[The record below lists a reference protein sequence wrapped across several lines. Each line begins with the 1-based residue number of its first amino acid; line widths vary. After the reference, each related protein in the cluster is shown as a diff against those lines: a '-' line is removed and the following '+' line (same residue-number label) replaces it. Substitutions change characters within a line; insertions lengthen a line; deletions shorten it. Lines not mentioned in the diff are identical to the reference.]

1 MTDKPRLR
9 ELIAL
14 GRVEAQGD
22 DLTRGLVE
30 SLREDRTQMAEEVSS
45 LHGEVSELRGELI
58 DAYRGNRRRRRYLMG
73 QAAAAIILVSG
84 LALVVLWYGGSWPL
98 SVFQR
103 GAEPAVHADGG
114 MVVHTGPGFS
124 FSPATI
130 TMTGPTELLTA
141 VVAEFGVGPSSIV
154 TTGGH
159 RVSITYVDGPYTRI
173 SDEEQSVQA
182 TAIARHVWRLAERP
196 PGTET
201 ISVRIERP
209 MQVLGDYARAN
220 EYFFYPEQLKGPE

>member
-58 DAYRGNRRRRRYLMG
+58 DAYRGKSRRRRYFLG
-73 QAAAAIILVSG
+73 QAAAATILIGG
-84 LALVVLWYGGSWPL
+84 LALVVLWYRGTWPL
-98 SVFQR
+98 RLFQP
-103 GAEPAVHADGG
+103 GAEPAAHADGG
-114 MVVHTGPGFS
+114 WMVQPGPGFS
-124 FSPATI
+124 FSPTTI
-130 TMTGPTELLTA
+130 AMTGPTELLTA
-141 VVAEFGVGPSSIV
+141 VVAKFGVGPSSIV

-159 RVSITYVDGPYTRI
+159 RVSLTYVDGPYTRM
-173 SDEEQSVQA
+173 SDEEQSAQA
-182 TAIARHVWRLAERP
+182 MMIARHVWRLAERP

-201 ISVRIERP
+201 ISVRMERP
-209 MQVLGDYARAN
+209 MRVLGDYARAN
-220 EYFFYPEQLKGPE
+220 EYFFYPEQLNGPR